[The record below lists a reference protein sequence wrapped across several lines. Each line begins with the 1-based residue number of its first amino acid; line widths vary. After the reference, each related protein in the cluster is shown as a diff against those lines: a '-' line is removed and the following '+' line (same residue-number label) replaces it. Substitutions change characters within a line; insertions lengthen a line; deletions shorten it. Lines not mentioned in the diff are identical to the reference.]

1 MPFTGVHD
9 KLFQHTKLKY
19 FILVILVI
27 NQLKAQILVL

>member
-9 KLFQHTKLKY
+9 KIFQHMKLKY

-27 NQLKAQILVL
+27 NQLNAQIVL